1 MKITVFNG
9 SPRAE
14 EGNTDVMVQA
24 FLEGARTAGAETE
37 VIFLAHKKIH
47 PCTGCYTCWLRT
59 PGQCAIRDDMTELL
73 PKVRDCDLVVFATS
87 VYVDNVTGIMKNFMD
102 RLIPDADPYF
112 AKDANGECRHK
123 INGKRP
129 RMMVISNCGFP
140 EQSHFQVLKL
150 LFRRIAR
157 NMNTELAAE
166 IYRGGGAILAEKSLL
181 LAPRLR
187 RYKDL
192 LRKAGAEVVTDGKIS
207 GELQQELEKPLVSD
221 DQYIKGST
229 AYFKKTLQSLNDK
242 PGSPV

>member
-24 FLEGARTAGAETE
+24 FLEGARGAGAETE
-37 VIFLAHKKIH
+37 VIYLAHKKIH

-59 PGQCAIRDDMTELL
+59 PGQCAIRDDMAELL
-73 PKVRDCDLVVFATS
+73 PKVRDCDLVVFATP

-112 AKDANGECRHK
+112 AKDSNGECRHK
-123 INGKRP
+123 INGKTP
-129 RMMVISNCGFP
+129 KMMVISNCGFP

-150 LFRRIAR
+150 LFRRIVR

-166 IYRGGGAILAEKSLL
+166 IYRGGGGILSDKSLF

-192 LRKAGAEVVTDGKIS
+192 LRKAGEAVVKEGRIPES
-207 GELQQELEKPLVSD
+207 LQADLEKPLVSD
-221 DQYIKGST
+221 EQYIKGST
-229 AYFKKTLQSLNDK
+229 AYFKKTLQGLADK
-242 PGSPV
+242 P

>member
-14 EGNTDVMVQA
+14 QGNTDVMVQA
-24 FLEGARTAGAETE
+24 FLEGAREAGAETE
-37 VIFLAHKKIH
+37 VIYLAHKKIH

-73 PKVRDCDLVVFATS
+73 PKVRDCDLVVFATP

-112 AKDANGECRHK
+112 AKDPNGECRHK
-123 INGKRP
+123 IHGKTP
-129 RMMVISNCGFP
+129 KMMVISNCGFP
-140 EQSHFQVLKL
+140 EQSHFQVLRL

-157 NMNTELAAE
+157 NMSSELVGE
-166 IYRGGGAILAEKSLL
+166 IYRGGGAILGDKAIL

-192 LRKAGAEVVTDGKIS
+192 LRQAGTEVVLAGKLS
-207 GELQQELEKPLVSD
+207 AELQQALEKPLVSD
-221 DQYIKGST
+221 EQYIKGAT
-229 AYFKKTLQSLNDK
+229 AYFKKVLQSRGGEDK
-242 PGSPV
+242 AA